1 MIWRSFLSAAL
12 LFAGTANAQEPFK
25 FLHKIGFDD
34 PKDRIIAT
42 HLKGDGTL
50 IAVGT
55 TSIRHWEIA
64 TGTLILEVPHKF
76 AGAEKWDASFSFS
89 PDGRRAI
96 LTDSFSFRL
105 IRREKKVS
113 ARVVDLENGLVLKV
127 LERPTE
133 SVREAEWSPKG
144 RVLVT
149 YSGRYNLK
157 RTEVCFWDGET
168 FELRICSLLKGSL
181 GLARL
186 IDNGRNFIYSR
197 QTDTTCLLCP
207 LIAETETAVIDTE
220 TGRLVHKFSVNGRS
234 PYLWST
240 WRATDAEGRYLAA
253 NIGEGRVAVW
263 ATMRKGDPISVIE
276 RVGKERFIEI
286 SGFADGGRVLLLRR
300 GKSIEARDLES
311 GDVLYTLPL
320 SFRSGRSGH
329 AITVASS
336 GNRIVVDNCEEALV
350 FSPPAKDPLFSF
362 DLVCKTEFDP
372 VSTSYRDFD
381 VVRFDDTQRFVL
393 LASDKQVRIADS
405 STGKI
410 LQRIAAPDRMPNIEK
425 DTNRDDGLQGAVW
438 ATGGMHLIATGADSR
453 SFYVWQRKAVA
464 ANVIEK

>member
-1 MIWRSFLSAAL
+1 MILRFLL
-12 LFAGTANAQEPFK
+12 LHILFFAGAAAAQGPFQ
-25 FLHKIGFDD
+25 FLYKIGFDNS
-34 PKDRIIAT
+34 KDRIIAN

-64 TGTLILEVPHKF
+64 TGRLLLDVPHRF
-76 AGAEKWDASFSFS
+76 AGAEKWDAYFSFS

-105 IRREKKVS
+105 IRKEKKVT
-113 ARVVDLENGLVLKV
+113 ARVVDLENGSVLKV

-133 SVREAEWSPKG
+133 SVREAEWSPDG
-144 RVLVT
+144 QILVT
-149 YSGRYNLK
+149 RSGPYNAK

-186 IDNGRNFIYSR
+186 IDNGRHYVYSR

-207 LIAETETAVIDTE
+207 LIGETETAVVDTA
-220 TGRLVHKFSVNGRS
+220 TGRIVHKLSVEGRS
-234 PYLWST
+234 PYIWST
-240 WRATDAEGRYLAA
+240 GRAIDAEGRYLAA
-253 NIGEGRVAVW
+253 SLVEGRVAVW
-263 ATMRKGDPISVIE
+263 APMRKGNPIQVIE
-276 RVGKERFIEI
+276 RVGKERYTEI
-286 SGFADGGRVLLLRR
+286 SGYGDGGNVLLLRR

-311 GDVLYTLPL
+311 GDVLFTLPL

-329 AITVASS
+329 MITVKSI
-336 GNRIVVDNCEEALV
+336 GDRIVVDNCEEALV
-350 FSPPAKDPLFSF
+350 FAPPAEFPLFNLE
-362 DLVCKTEFDP
+362 LVCKTEFDP

-381 VVRFDDTQRFVL
+381 VLRFDETQRYL
-393 LASDKQVRIADS
+393 LLSSDKQIRIADG

-410 LQRIAAPDRMPNIEK
+410 LQRIAAPERTKNIEK
-425 DTNRDDGLQGAVW
+425 DPNKDDGLSGATW
-438 ATGGMHLIATGADSR
+438 TRDGGYIVGHGADGR
-453 SFYVWQRKAVA
+453 SFYIWKRVDT
-464 ANVIEK
+464 